1 MTSMGVARLSRSGR
15 WLSLSQCARLGNE
28 ASNAIVSQNAD
39 SNQLVRLS
47 VKGEA
52 GYYMLMATTTGV
64 SLYDVNA
71 SRTVHFV
78 GWDS

>member
-1 MTSMGVARLSRSGR
+1 M
-15 WLSLSQCARLGNE
+15 Q
-28 ASNAIVSQNAD
+28 ASNAIVSQSSD
-39 SNQLVRLS
+39 SNQFVRLS

-52 GYYMLMATTTGV
+52 GYYMLMATATGV

-78 GWDS
+78 GWES